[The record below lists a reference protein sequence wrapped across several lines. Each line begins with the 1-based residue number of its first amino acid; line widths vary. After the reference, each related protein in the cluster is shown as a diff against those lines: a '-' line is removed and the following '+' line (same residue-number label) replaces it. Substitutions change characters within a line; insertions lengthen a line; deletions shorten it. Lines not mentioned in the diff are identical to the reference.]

1 MCVGLWLWLL
11 TGCLVWRALSQ
22 VLPEAFTGTYGVE
35 HFARNSEILE
45 SDGSGSALLATIAS
59 QHRMHV
65 VGGVIER
72 CLSSDVLF
80 NSTVAYDTSGSLVAK
95 YRKIHLSKVRVGADD
110 TSEASVLQ
118 EGNSTASFK
127 IPVDVITN
135 GDGPRGA
142 TFAVGL
148 ACCFDLRFPEL
159 AGAYARWGNEP
170 CDVLLYPSAF
180 LASTGEKHWELMLR
194 TRALDGQFYTV
205 GSNHA
210 LDVTASDRGES
221 VMWGHSIIA
230 DPWGAVVAATG
241 GAEDELAIAD
251 LERNML
257 KDVQSK
263 IDLGAARRPEAYKN
277 VRPQ

>member
-210 LDVTASDRGES
+210 LDVTASDRGE
-221 VMWGHSIIA
+221 
-230 DPWGAVVAATG
+230 PLLLR
-241 GAEDELAIAD
+241 LAG
-251 LERNML
+251 LRTSW
-257 KDVQSK
+257 Q
-263 IDLGAARRPEAYKN
+263 
-277 VRPQ
+277 